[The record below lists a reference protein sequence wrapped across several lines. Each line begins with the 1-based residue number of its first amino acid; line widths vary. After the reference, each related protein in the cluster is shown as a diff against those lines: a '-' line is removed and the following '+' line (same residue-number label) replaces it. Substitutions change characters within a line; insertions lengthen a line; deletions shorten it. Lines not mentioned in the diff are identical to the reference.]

1 MLPLDILIYLMAHF
15 ETRSALFQYAITC
28 RSLYKASPPYL
39 LAHSNTISSLFRL
52 SSFCEFVLTDFPNRC
67 RMLTNLH
74 LLLWDSDY
82 DKATLGQNTG
92 LLVKVLSN
100 ATNLAE
106 LVVLSQFHL
115 RQYLELEPEVLG
127 DLFATST
134 KLKNIE
140 LHSAE
145 KTDTFRCLRTTTA
158 PLTDLYLSFDTLE
171 HDAWVRFSTELLA
184 PFSNTLTTLT
194 IHRAIIEHS
203 DVILPNVYT
212 LALQNHA
219 QEDFSLKALL
229 SSFPSVQNLD
239 VDARFIGVWPE
250 QWSRAYESNRFVD
263 SSSVW
268 ANMSSTRGDLNSL
281 FVLGLSSPSF
291 HVEVRDFSPLRPDH
305 EKLSAI
311 LHNLRPRH
319 LLLSFVHTTYH
330 SNHLV
335 EKFKKPPVPIIAVV
349 NGEIIVLDF
358 TLTLE
363 GANDSPLI
371 LLDVYTW
378 VRMVKAPYLI
388 LNITID
394 AGTDRS
400 PPYNGETPPPS
411 PVEIQLPQAIDIY
424 SVALKMVQENSS
436 IQYLSITMGFH
447 GTDQYVFLENFWRVL
462 PNSVLE
468 ELPVEL
474 ALRLEDSK
482 EALDAIN
489 EIRDFHD
496 TVYIG

>member
-1 MLPLDILIYLMAHF
+1 MNPLATMLPLDILIYLMAHF

-82 DKATLGQNTG
+82 DLGKI
-92 LLVKVLSN
+92 LVYWS
-100 ATNLAE
+100 
-106 LVVLSQFHL
+106 

-171 HDAWVRFSTELLA
+171 HDAW
-184 PFSNTLTTLT
+184 
-194 IHRAIIEHS
+194 
-203 DVILPNVYT
+203 
-212 LALQNHA
+212 
-219 QEDFSLKALL
+219 EDFSLKALL

-239 VDARFIGVWPE
+239 VDAR
-250 QWSRAYESNRFVD
+250 
-263 SSSVW
+263 
-268 ANMSSTRGDLNSL
+268 GDLNS
-281 FVLGLSSPSF
+281 F
-291 HVEVRDFSPLRPDH
+291 PLRPDH

-311 LHNLRPRH
+311 LHNLWPRH

-330 SNHLV
+330 SNHLI
-335 EKFKKPPVPIIAVV
+335 EKFKKPPIPIIAVV

-400 PPYNGETPPPS
+400 PP
-411 PVEIQLPQAIDIY
+411 L
-424 SVALKMVQENSS
+424 
-436 IQYLSITMGFH
+436 
-447 GTDQYVFLENFWRVL
+447 
-462 PNSVLE
+462 
-468 ELPVEL
+468 
-474 ALRLEDSK
+474 
-482 EALDAIN
+482 
-489 EIRDFHD
+489 
-496 TVYIG
+496 